1 MKYRVKQVDD
11 KFYPQY
17 KRFLFWWDFKDFD
30 VLNGLLTFIDKSLYY
45 PTLEIAKLFIDCQIK
60 CKHKKNKMVP
70 TYSGLIVYFNFD
82 FKFRSEVGFNKYF
95 VYLSEDTL
103 NYELERVNHK
113 PKITY
118 YKYESSN

>member
-1 MKYRVKQVDD
+1 MKYWVKQVDD

-17 KRFLFWWDFKDFD
+17 KRFLIWWDFESFSTFNGFIFFD
-30 VLNGLLTFIDKSLYY
+30 SDSLYY
-45 PTLEIAKLFIDCQIK
+45 DNLTLAKLFIDCQIK

-82 FKFRSEVGFNKYF
+82 FKFRSEGGFNKYSLF
-95 VYLSEDTL
+95 LSEDAL

>member
-1 MKYRVKQVDD
+1 MKYRIKQIDD

-17 KRFLFWWDFKDFD
+17 KRFLFWWNFKDFD

-45 PTLEIAKLFIDCQIK
+45 PTLELAKLFIDCQIK

-70 TYSGLIVYFNFD
+70 TYSGTIVYFNFD
-82 FKFRSEVGFNKYF
+82 FKFRSEVGFNNYF
-95 VYLSEDTL
+95 VYLSEDKL

>member
-17 KRFLFWWDFKDFD
+17 KRFLFWWDFKDFSVFD
-30 VLNGLLTFIDKSLYY
+30 GYLTFFDTSLYY

-82 FKFRSEVGFNKYF
+82 FKFRSEAGYNKYF
-95 VYLSEDTL
+95 AYLSEDAL
-103 NYELERVNHK
+103 NYELKRINHE

-118 YKYESSN
+118 HKYESSN

>member
-1 MKYRVKQVDD
+1 MKYRVKQIDD

-30 VLNGLLTFIDKSLYY
+30 VLNGLLTFIDRSLYY
-45 PTLEIAKLFIDCQIK
+45 STLETAKLFIDCQIK
-60 CKHKKNKMVP
+60 CKHKKNKMIP
-70 TYSGLIVYFNFD
+70 TYSGTIVYFNFD
-82 FKFRSEVGFNKYF
+82 FKFRSEGGFNNYF
-95 VYLSEDTL
+95 VYLSEDKL
-103 NYELERVNHK
+103 NYELERINHK